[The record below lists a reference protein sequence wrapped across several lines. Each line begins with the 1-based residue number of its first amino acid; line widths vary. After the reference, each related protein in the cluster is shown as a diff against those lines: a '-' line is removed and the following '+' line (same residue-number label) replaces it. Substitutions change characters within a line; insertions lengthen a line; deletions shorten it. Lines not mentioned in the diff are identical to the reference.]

1 MIPLPAVSWCYIQ
14 HLKHCFSHIDLS
26 LSWCKSFKV
35 PWNTSLLYSRLTNS
49 KFEPSTFLFLILWTD
64 WHAKAT
70 VIGWFIWLWL
80 IDLHSCYSMVWSV
93 SLAMTDWFSVFTKL
107 LLPDVI
113 YLLCC
118 GWLICFYIA
127 VIDWCKVFA
136 LILLAD
142 MMCLHSCEW
151 LM

>member
-80 IDLHSCYSMVWSV
+80 TDVKYLLSCYSTMWSV
-93 SLAMTDWFSVFTKL
+93 SIADIAWCVKCSCYCLMCLCSFYCLMWSVS
-107 LLPDVI
+107 
-113 YLLCC
+113 
-118 GWLICFYIA
+118 IA
-127 VIDWCKVFA
+127 VISDWSVYLYRYMVIWYEAFP
-136 LILLAD
+136 
-142 MMCLHSCEW
+142 
-151 LM
+151 